1 MYMRYI
7 AYLTTS
13 ILLVGCTTTEKKP
26 TKPLPSTQGVE
37 ASALAIDKSVSDAIK
52 SNASAKD
59 LINQAI
65 KLNLQAQKENK

>member
-37 ASALAIDKSVSDAIK
+37 ASALAIDKSVSDALS

-59 LINQAI
+59 LINKAI
-65 KLNLQAQKENK
+65 ELNLKAQKQNK